1 MKRIR
6 ITTPDVVIWL
16 LYSGWEL
23 DDPER
28 LKPREGHEEA
38 FHAEPEKLEMW
49 NAIFGDLSLIHI

>member
-49 NAIFGDLSLIHI
+49 NAIFGD